1 MAKKS
6 NPFVRQAVVIG
17 AFAVA
22 ALLGVL
28 TGVLFAYS
36 PDLPIIS
43 ELDDYAPGT
52 ITRVHAQG
60 GELIGEFATDR
71 RVIVGYD
78 DIPEVLRNAI
88 IAAEDGDFFDHVGF
102 NIPRILVTLV
112 NNVLAGDL
120 TGAGASTLTMQL
132 ARNITLGGQTLGLE
146 KSWQRK
152 IREAYYT
159 FHIEKR
165 YTKREILTLYCNQIW
180 LGTASHAA
188 SGVEAAARL
197 YFGKSAKDLELE
209 EAALIAGI
217 LPSPA
222 RLSPLVNPDLARSR
236 RNYALQRMADE
247 GYVTQAEAD
256 EAQDKPVQLAQ
267 RTQRSNS
274 IAPYFIEE
282 VRQHLEREY
291 GVQSLYE
298 EGLTVHSTL
307 DATLQAAANL
317 AVSQGLRNLD
327 KRIGF
332 RSPQQNIL
340 DEDGGLEEYE
350 HSRWRFVMA
359 IDDVVP
365 AVVTETN
372 GSTIGVRFGPYHAA
386 IDQTGFEWTGRSAAE
401 QLVRPGDLVEV
412 QITGLDTEEGTAEVT
427 LEQEPEVE
435 AALFALDNRTGRVL
449 AMVGGYSFDRSKF
462 NRATQANRQLGS
474 LFKAALY
481 AAAIDQ
487 GYTATSIIQDEPVS
501 YDVGPEQDLYEPTN
515 YDNAYE
521 GPITLRYALEHSRN
535 VPAVRMMNELGP
547 EVVVDFAR
555 RLGFSSPIPPFLS
568 VALGSNEATLLE
580 VTSAYSVFPNSG
592 IRMVP
597 YLIERIEDR
606 EGDVLEDNRPSPRD
620 AIRADT
626 AYMMVSL
633 MRGVVQRGTG
643 RGALRLGWPVGG
655 KTGTMDE
662 YTDAWFVG
670 FDPEITVGVWVGY
683 DEKKTLGDGEEGARV
698 ALPIW
703 RDFMQAYI
711 DGRPGREAPGG
722 FVPPDNIVFRSIDP
736 STGEVAEP
744 WAAGAIQEAFIA
756 GTEPGTAFRQ

>member
-1 MAKKS
+1 
-6 NPFVRQAVVIG
+6 
-17 AFAVA
+17 
-22 ALLGVL
+22 
-28 TGVLFAYS
+28 
-36 PDLPIIS
+36 
-43 ELDDYAPGT
+43 
-52 ITRVHAQG
+52 
-60 GELIGEFATDR
+60 
-71 RVIVGYD
+71 
-78 DIPEVLRNAI
+78 
-88 IAAEDGDFFDHVGF
+88 
-102 NIPRILVTLV
+102 
-112 NNVLAGDL
+112 
-120 TGAGASTLTMQL
+120 
-132 ARNITLGGQTLGLE
+132 
-146 KSWQRK
+146 
-152 IREAYYT
+152 
-159 FHIEKR
+159 
-165 YTKREILTLYCNQIW
+165 
-180 LGTASHAA
+180 
-188 SGVEAAARL
+188 
-197 YFGKSAKDLELE
+197 
-209 EAALIAGI
+209 
-217 LPSPA
+217 
-222 RLSPLVNPDLARSR
+222 
-236 RNYALQRMADE
+236 
-247 GYVTQAEAD
+247 
-256 EAQDKPVQLAQ
+256 
-267 RTQRSNS
+267 
-274 IAPYFIEE
+274 
-282 VRQHLEREY
+282 
-291 GVQSLYE
+291 
-298 EGLTVHSTL
+298 
-307 DATLQAAANL
+307 
-317 AVSQGLRNLD
+317 
-327 KRIGF
+327 
-332 RSPQQNIL
+332 
-340 DEDGGLEEYE
+340 
-350 HSRWRFVMA
+350 MA

-670 FDPEITVGVWVGY
+670 FDPRSPWECGSATTRRRPSATVRKGPESHYPSGETSCRRISTGVRAARLPVVSCPLTTSCSGRS
-683 DEKKTLGDGEEGARV
+683 TRARV
-698 ALPIW
+698 RSPSRGLLAPSRKPLSPARSLAPPSDSSIASPVP
-703 RDFMQAYI
+703 Q
-711 DGRPGREAPGG
+711 RPCSFLHQVGLDELIEIA
-722 FVPPDNIVFRSIDP
+722 VQHSIDI
-736 STGEVAEP
+736 THVHL
-744 WAAGAIQEAFIA
+744 GAVVLDHLI
-756 GTEPGTAFRQ
+756 RV